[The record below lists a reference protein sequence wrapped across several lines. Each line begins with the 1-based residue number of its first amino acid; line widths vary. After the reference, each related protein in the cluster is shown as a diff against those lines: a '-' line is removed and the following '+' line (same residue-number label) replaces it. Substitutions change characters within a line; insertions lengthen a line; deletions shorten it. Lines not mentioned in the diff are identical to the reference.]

1 MKHIL
6 MVDDNTT
13 NLKVAG
19 QVLQP
24 FYQLSMAKS
33 GKQALS
39 FLKKNKP
46 DLILLD
52 INMPDMNGY
61 ETLSEIKLNQEVSNI
76 PVIFLTASND
86 MDSEI
91 RGMQMGALDY
101 ITKPFEEQ
109 VMLSRIEKVLQM
121 DEMRKNFIDISPA
134 SNEADNG
141 VKENEIILLSS
152 MEEKVNSLTSKGTTA
167 LLLVH
172 FNDVTNI
179 LPTAYEYYLDIFIK
193 KLKERVSEIY
203 ISTIDSGIV
212 AAFPVFNEL
221 DINSILE
228 YTSNECCI
236 YTNSLTGTILECNV
250 SGVISSVQ
258 YNDYYVLFG
267 LADKALYHAK
277 KTIGMKYYLYED

>member
-13 NLKVAG
+13 NLKVAA

-61 ETLSEIKLNQEVSNI
+61 ETLEEIKLNPNSSNI

-86 MDSEI
+86 IESEVK
-91 RGMQMGALDY
+91 GMQMGALDF

-121 DEMRKNFIDISPA
+121 EEMRKDFISG
-134 SNEADNG
+134 AD
-141 VKENEIILLSS
+141 S
-152 MEEKVNSLTSKGTTA
+152 
-167 LLLVH
+167 
-172 FNDVTNI
+172 FNDDFVDEEM
-179 LPTAYEYYLDIFIK
+179 LESKVYELLIHDSICLIYADFDKFNSMNMYYGSNFGEELINSFVF
-193 KLKERVSEIY
+193 KLKEVFSNGYICRIGSNGFSIIFVRRNDTDIEGYLSYITNDCVKYVSEKLNVTD
-203 ISTIDSGIV
+203 ISCSAV
-212 AAFPVFNEL
+212 AALSGLHGNSYAEL
-221 DINSILE
+221 FKAADK
-228 YTSNECCI
+228 
-236 YTNSLTGTILECNV
+236 GM
-250 SGVISSVQ
+250 
-258 YNDYYVLFG
+258 YYV
-267 LADKALYHAK
+267 K
-277 KTIGMKYYLYED
+277 KTDNISYIIYDGK